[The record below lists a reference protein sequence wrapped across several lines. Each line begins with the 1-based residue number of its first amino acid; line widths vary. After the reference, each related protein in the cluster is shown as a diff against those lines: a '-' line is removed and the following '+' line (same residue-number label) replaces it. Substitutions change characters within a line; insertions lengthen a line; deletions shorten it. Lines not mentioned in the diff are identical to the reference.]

1 MIIKY
6 KSLSLREALS
16 KFFHFI
22 NAAQLDSS
30 KIVTDTEIQVII
42 EFILLPEKF
51 HFQRFSTLAKRKVRA
66 VLEDEFSWVLSK
78 ENLNNKIYSLIEK
91 NILNRD
97 EDGVIHIVKHLRIP
111 LSELLKA
118 YEEKKN
124 YEIIFRYEIN

>member
-6 KSLSLREALS
+6 KSLSTREALS

-30 KIVTDTEIQVII
+30 KIITETEIQVIT

-51 HFQRFSTLAKRKVRA
+51 HYQRFSTLAKRKVRSI
-66 VLEDEFSWVLSK
+66 LEEEFSWILSK

-91 NILNRD
+91 NILSRD

-111 LSELLKA
+111 ITELLDA
-118 YEEKKN
+118 YEKKKN